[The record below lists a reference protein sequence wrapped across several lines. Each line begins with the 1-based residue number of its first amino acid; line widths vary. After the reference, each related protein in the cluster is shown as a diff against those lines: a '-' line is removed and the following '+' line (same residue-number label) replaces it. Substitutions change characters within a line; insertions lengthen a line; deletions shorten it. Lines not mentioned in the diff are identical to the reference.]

1 MNQYIGKYSSLIT
14 KYGRGLTEKNLMTNK
29 IIDSMDIVNIIAA
42 LENKYDI
49 SIEFDMIT
57 AENFDSIETINAMIR
72 KLQAS

>member
-1 MNQYIGKYSSLIT
+1 MTELALLLKECCPMVDFS
-14 KYGRGLTEKNLMTNK
+14 KEKNLMTNK

>member
-1 MNQYIGKYSSLIT
+1 MSDL
-14 KYGRGLTEKNLMTNK
+14 LTLLKECCPVVDFNKEKNLMTNK
-29 IIDSMDIVNIIAA
+29 VIDSMDIVNIIAA

-57 AENFDSIETINAMIR
+57 AENFDSIESINAMIK

>member
-1 MNQYIGKYSSLIT
+1 MPELLLLLKDCCPAVDFS
-14 KYGRGLTEKNLMTNK
+14 KEKKLMTNK

-57 AENFDSIETINAMIR
+57 ADNFDSVESINAMIK
-72 KLQAS
+72 KLQAT

>member
-1 MNQYIGKYSSLIT
+1 MSDL
-14 KYGRGLTEKNLMTNK
+14 LTLLKECCPVVDFSKEKKLMTNK
-29 IIDSMDIVNIIAA
+29 IIDSMDILNIIAT

-57 AENFDSIETINAMIR
+57 AENFDSAESIDAMIK

>member
-1 MNQYIGKYSSLIT
+1 MTELALLLKECCPMVDFR
-14 KYGRGLTEKNLMTNK
+14 KEKNLMTNK